1 MYVKKNYYFCGAKGL
16 NEYVIRVQRYNFYL
30 NCARKS
36 VKKHQTYLVLFLAL
50 LLGGTASAKV
60 DNYVGAY
67 ANLGEWTMLPSQS
80 KFGPSL
86 GVAGGLGALYELQ
99 VGPAHKTTRFL
110 LDVGVGVQAG
120 MTAFRQG
127 GNMEAVLP
135 NQTDLDGDKF
145 DYVYS
150 LQNRRDQYTDIAVNV
165 PLLIGVQ
172 HKKFYMLAGVKL
184 YSHVYSLS
192 GSRAQLSTFGRY
204 ADFDEFHNMPEYQFF
219 ENRPVQSSVKTKLS
233 LDLDACFEIG
243 GRLGEV
249 VDAVGFDVPK
259 RKIEY
264 RLAGFVEYGLFDLHK
279 DIANKAEKA
288 LITPTS
294 YDANDPSSPTYI
306 YNNTNMVDNLV
317 MNDIM
322 STTGFAKAVNNF
334 VVGLKFTVLFQLPE
348 PGTCVICRDSYRGSS
363 PRRGSRRGMKYE
375 E

>member
-1 MYVKKNYYFCGAKGL
+1 MYVKKKYYFCGAKAV

-50 LLGGTASAKV
+50 LLSGTASAKV

-80 KFGPSL
+80 KYGPSF

-99 VGPAHKTTRFL
+99 AGPTYKTTRFL
-110 LDVGVGVQAG
+110 LDVGVGVQGG
-120 MTAFRQG
+120 MTAFLQG
-127 GNMEAVLP
+127 GSMEAVLT
-135 NQTDLDGDKF
+135 NQTDLQGDVF

-150 LQNRRDQYTDIAVNV
+150 LRNRHDQYTDIAVNV

-184 YSHVYSLS
+184 YSHVYTLT
-192 GSRAQLSTFGRY
+192 GSSAQLSTFGRY

-219 ENRPVQSSVKTKLS
+219 ENRQVQSSVNTKLN

-264 RLAGFVEYGLFDLHK
+264 RLAGFAEYGLFDLHT
-279 DIANKAEKA
+279 AGSAQA
-288 LITPTS
+288 LVTPAS
-294 YDANDPSSPTYI
+294 YDTNDPSSPTYV
-306 YNNTNMVDNLV
+306 YNNTNMVDKLV

-322 STTGFAKAVNNF
+322 STSDFAKAVKNL

-348 PGTCVICRDSYRGSS
+348 PGTCVICRDAYRAST